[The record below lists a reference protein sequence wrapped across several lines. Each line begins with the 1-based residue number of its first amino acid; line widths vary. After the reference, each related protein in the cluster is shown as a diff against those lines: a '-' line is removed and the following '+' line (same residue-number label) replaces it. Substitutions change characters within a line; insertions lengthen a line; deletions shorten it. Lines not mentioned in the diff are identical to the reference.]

1 MTPFYLQNYTFGLEE
16 EYLWEA
22 GQTAQEKH
30 PPFERWES
38 DGSTRSFSL
47 GREAHTDVVELISP
61 ILTQLSDVA
70 RHLRASR
77 AWLQSEAKAQMSSV
91 FAGGTHPTRDWKAEQ
106 MTDRPYYAQVVSDYG
121 AVMRGNFIFGMH
133 THLGGI
139 QKHRIPAAFNEMRP
153 LLPVLIALSGNS
165 THWRGEDTGLAC
177 YRLCTFTRMPRTGIP
192 PKMVSVDAWTRHLED
207 RLRAGSLK
215 KATQIWY
222 DMRYHPVYHT
232 LENRV
237 MDMQPNTD
245 IAVGIALLSLLM
257 LMFVDQQGPLL
268 PGFSSEMPD
277 WAIEENR
284 WRAIRYGRHAKL
296 LNDQLEPVA
305 VRPLI
310 DVILER
316 LRQPLCE
323 ADPHAYAALVD
334 FNAGRLSC

>member
-1 MTPFYLQNYTFGLEE
+1 MNPFCLQHYTFGLEE

-22 GQTAQEKH
+22 GQGAQTSH
-30 PPFERWES
+30 PPFEHWENHQEQR
-38 DGSTRSFSL
+38 GFAI
-47 GREAHTDVVELISP
+47 GREAHADVVELISP
-61 ILTQLSDVA
+61 ILSQLSDVA
-70 RHLRASR
+70 RHLRESR
-77 AWLQSEAKAQMSSV
+77 AWLHAQAKAKMSSV

-106 MTDRPYYAQVVSDYG
+106 MTDRPYYAQVVNDYG
-121 AVMRGNFIFGMH
+121 AAMRGNFIFGMH

-139 QKHRIPAAFNEMRP
+139 PKHRIPAAFNEMRP

-165 THWRGEDTGLAC
+165 SHWRGEDTGLAC
-177 YRLCTFTRMPRTGIP
+177 YRLCTFSRMPRTGIP
-192 PKMVSVDAWTRHLED
+192 PKMVSVDAWMRQLDD

-245 IAVGIALLSLLM
+245 VAVGIALLSLMM
-257 LMFVDQQGPLL
+257 LISVDQNGPLL

-284 WRAIRYGRHAKL
+284 WRAIRNGRHAHL
-296 LNDQLEPVA
+296 LNDQLESVPA
-305 VRPLI
+305 RTLI
-310 DVILER
+310 GAILEK
-316 LRQPLCE
+316 LHSPLY
-323 ADPHAYAALVD
+323 DVDQQAYAALVD